1 MLYVLLESCCGDG
14 NSDGLNPYP
23 CSTTR
28 EIISAKISFLAGK
41 MSMIS
46 LLFRLMGMRTSWP
59 SPQGSARSQ
68 PWSLPFPELLR
79 AFLKYRIMR
88 KVSTSS
94 SRTATDHPGGNDC
107 RWALIQLHFQST
119 KRAAPASGCG
129 FPTPGRS
136 PLAVFHFVWG
146 RSPHHS
152 KTESQKNLLGPKMY
166 RAP

>member
-1 MLYVLLESCCGDG
+1 MLEYPVFGHLGLEGAGLWASEENDPMCCSGKAREPRG
-14 NSDGLNPYP
+14 SWPLHFTGL
-23 CSTTR
+23 
-28 EIISAKISFLAGK
+28 SFLAGK

-94 SRTATDHPGGNDC
+94 SRTATVELGTMRCQLLWGLWNKGQPA
-107 RWALIQLHFQST
+107 RWGKWEPNFCPEAIPLST
-119 KRAAPASGCG
+119 HTAMIDSPAP
-129 FPTPGRS
+129 RRR
-136 PLAVFHFVWG
+136 VY
-146 RSPHHS
+146 
-152 KTESQKNLLGPKMY
+152 Q
-166 RAP
+166 